1 MRSLLPV
8 TLTWRQ
14 VLSFGPAASSPAMLQ
29 SEVHD
34 TWRLHDGTAVTL
46 RAAREDDG
54 ELMQAFVRGLSQ
66 ESRYHRFFYPAH
78 ELPPKMLDRFTH
90 NAPAAAMTLLAF
102 IQRQGREVM
111 IAMAQYAAD
120 PYPERCDFAVVVGD
134 AWQREGLGT
143 RLIQTLVCIAREA
156 GFERV
161 EGDILAENRAMLRLM
176 SRMGFRLMQH
186 EDGPTL
192 VRATKALDVPGWK
205 CSPLT
210 ALAKAG
216 NQGSRMPSA
225 ACA

>member
-1 MRSLLPV
+1 MRSLHPV
-8 TLTWRQ
+8 MQNWRQ
-14 VLSFGPAASSPAMLQ
+14 VLSFGPVASSPPMLQ
-29 SEVHD
+29 SEIRD
-34 TWRLHDGTAVTL
+34 TWRLRDGTAITL
-46 RAAREDDG
+46 RAARETDG
-54 ELMQAFVRGLSQ
+54 ELMQAFVHGLSQ

-90 NAPAAAMTLLAF
+90 NAPTGAMTLLAL
-102 IQRQGREVM
+102 IQEPGREVM

-134 AWQREGLGT
+134 AWQRAGLGT
-143 RLIQTLVCIAREA
+143 RLIQTLICIAREA
-156 GFERV
+156 GFERI

-176 SRMGFRLMQH
+176 SGMGFRLVRH
-186 EDGPTL
+186 EDGPYL
-192 VRATKALDVPGWK
+192 VRATKALDAPGWK

-216 NQGSRMPSA
+216 ENGSRMPSA